1 MKKTLI
7 SLTLVFSIFFGGFGT
22 VFENKASAAGSA
34 SSWENIDHISK
45 GWRIRLDNP
54 SPGGKYHVHVYN
66 KKVEMAVEN
75 VDGTASHGQTF
86 NSCLSPKVSAKIR
99 QTNLYQKGVKMQKAK
114 NASNKGGKKRK

>member
-1 MKKTLI
+1 M
-7 SLTLVFSIFFGGFGT
+7 
-22 VFENKASAAGSA
+22 FENKASAAGST

-99 QTNLYQKGVKMQKAK
+99 QTKLYQKRCENAKKQKMLVIKVE
-114 NASNKGGKKRK
+114 KKENSC